1 MTFPPPGK
9 APQGCTPI
17 AALRS
22 VIVGWAIGGGVVL
35 VAVVLVN
42 VMNVFGTILWRS
54 FPGDY
59 ELTEMGVA
67 IAVFAFLPYCQLT
80 AANVTAEI
88 FTARTG
94 PQTRALL
101 GVAGALIALCFAG
114 LLLWAMTG
122 GMISRMTLRYTT
134 AILQIPVWYAYVPI
148 LVSWVLL
155 ILAALV
161 TLGEQIRRLVGPTH

>member
-1 MTFPPPGK
+1 
-9 APQGCTPI
+9 
-17 AALRS
+17 LRS
-22 VIVGWAIGGGVVL
+22 VIVGWAICGGIVL

-42 VMNVFGTILWRS
+42 VLNVLGTIFWRS

-67 IAVFAFLPYCQLT
+67 IAAFAFLPYCQLT
-80 AANVTAEI
+80 AANVTADI
-88 FTARTG
+88 FTSRAG

-101 GVAGALIALCFAG
+101 GLVGSLIALCFAG

-122 GMISRMTLRYTT
+122 GMLSRMTLRYTT

-148 LVSWVLL
+148 LVSWILL
-155 ILAALV
+155 ILAALL
-161 TLGEQIRRLVGPTH
+161 TFGKHFKALRQQAC